1 MDLKCYNC
9 GKKGHKK
16 ADCWAKCGGKAGQGP
31 KRKGQSGGDR
41 KGKDKDKG
49 KEAAASAKEP
59 EAAWMAITAF
69 SDDEDNH
76 TSVTNPYPD
85 LQDLLC
91 DDDDNVSIANSYP
104 DLEQLFSEDEDEPEV
119 E

>member
-1 MDLKCYNC
+1 LDLKCYNC

-16 ADCWAKCGGKAGQGP
+16 ADCWAKGGGKAGQGP
-31 KRKGQSGGDR
+31 KRKGQGGGDR

-69 SDDEDNH
+69 SDDKDNH

-85 LQDLLC
+85 L
-91 DDDDNVSIANSYP
+91 
-104 DLEQLFSEDEDEPEV
+104 
-119 E
+119 